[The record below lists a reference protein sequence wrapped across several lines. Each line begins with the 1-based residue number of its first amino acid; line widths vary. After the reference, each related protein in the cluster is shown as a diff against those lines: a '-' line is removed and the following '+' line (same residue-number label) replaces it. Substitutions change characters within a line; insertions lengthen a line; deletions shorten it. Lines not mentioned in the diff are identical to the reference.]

1 MTSNTDV
8 LNNDGFELDNKTSPV
23 IKIENISDN
32 LSSSENTC
40 FENGYVIPSTSAE
53 SPCEKVTD
61 ILTTSAETPCE
72 NAPNISTS
80 AESTCEQMSDNLSTV
95 TIIPCEKVSYI
106 PSVNEKSSLQN
117 ALDNFSTSSETSS
130 RKCSVSVTNPNKSS
144 CDSRPKKTTCE
155 KVCDI
160 LTTSVKKLNDVV
172 KNSENRTITALN
184 ALTEATVRSN
194 ELHEKQLQ
202 IEKERNRLYQERNE
216 ILSTLVNAFVEKK
229 VNHQY

>member
-1 MTSNTDV
+1 MTPNTDV

-23 IKIENISDN
+23 IKIENISDI
-32 LSSSENTC
+32 LSTSENTC
-40 FENGYVIPSTSAE
+40 FEKGCDFPSTSAE
-53 SPCEKVTD
+53 SACEKVPD

-72 NAPNISTS
+72 NASNISTP
-80 AESTCEQMSDNLSTV
+80 AESTCEQMSDNLSAV
-95 TIIPCEKVSYI
+95 ANMPCEKVSDI
-106 PSVNEKSSLQN
+106 PLVNVKSPLQN
-117 ALDNFSTSSETSS
+117 TLDTFSTFSETSG
-130 RKCSVSVTNPNKSS
+130 KCSDSLSKPKTSS
-144 CDSRPKKTTCE
+144 CVSRPKKTTCD

-160 LTTSVKKLNDVV
+160 LTTSVTKINDVV

-184 ALTEATVRSN
+184 ALTEATVRAN

-216 ILSTLVNAFVEKK
+216 ILSTLVSAFVEKK